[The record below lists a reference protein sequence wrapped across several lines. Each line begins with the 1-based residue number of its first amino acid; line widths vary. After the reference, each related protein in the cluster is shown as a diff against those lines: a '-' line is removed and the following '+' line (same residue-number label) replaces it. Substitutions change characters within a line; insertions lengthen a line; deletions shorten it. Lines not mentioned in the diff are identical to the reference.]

1 LEEEEI
7 LDHENKPFNTLP
19 YWPYILMG
27 GAAAGVVKVIFAF
40 MAPQT
45 GFTVQI
51 ILLILLS
58 MIMMNTT
65 LNFYYQKSNSAK
77 DLRSAIVICLGVYV
91 VMQVLART
99 VLYLWGRYPNEFFDD
114 WMVDVPASLAAGAL
128 ISILV
133 AILSKKPD

>member
-1 LEEEEI
+1 MEEEEI
-7 LDHENKPFNTLP
+7 LDHENKPPLTLP

-27 GAAAGVVKVIFAF
+27 GTAAGIVKVVFAF

-45 GFTVQI
+45 GFTVKV

-65 LNFYYQKSNSAK
+65 LNFYYQKRNSAK
-77 DLRSAIVICLGVYV
+77 DLRSAIIICLSVYV
-91 VMQVLART
+91 VMQLLSRL
-99 VLYLWGRYPNEFFDD
+99 VLYLWGRYPNEFLDN
-114 WMVDVPASLAAGAL
+114 WMVDLPASLAAGAL
-128 ISILV
+128 ISVLV

>member
-7 LDHENKPFNTLP
+7 LDHENQPIDTTP
-19 YWPYILMG
+19 YWPYILLG
-27 GAAAGVVKVIFAF
+27 GAAAGLVKVIFAF

-65 LNFYYQKSNSAK
+65 LNFYYQKNNSAK
-77 DLRSAIVICLGVYV
+77 DLRSAIVLCIGVYV
-91 VMQVLART
+91 VMQALARLF
-99 VLYLWGRYPNEFFDD
+99 LYMWGRYPNEFFDN

-133 AILSKKPD
+133 AILSKKTD